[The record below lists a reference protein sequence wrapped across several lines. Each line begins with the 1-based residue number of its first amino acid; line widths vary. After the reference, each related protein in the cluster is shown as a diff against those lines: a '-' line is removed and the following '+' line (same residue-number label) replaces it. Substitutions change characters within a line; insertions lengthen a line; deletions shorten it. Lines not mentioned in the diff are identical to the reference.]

1 MHLQKTL
8 NIRDAPIMSMAAAP
22 VVAAKVCLFDTEKQM
37 LLIPLRA
44 LFKGGRLK
52 ISLMLFFFFCIV
64 FMEAILEEAAV
75 ATEHVHQSSHLCYL
89 QVRCVPVI

>member
-37 LLIPLRA
+37 LLIPLWA

-52 ISLMLFFFFCIV
+52 ISRM
-64 FMEAILEEAAV
+64 
-75 ATEHVHQSSHLCYL
+75 
-89 QVRCVPVI
+89 